1 MPRKVLTEIFFSPQK
16 VTTKFLIPKGK
27 FALHHAKLFL
37 SIAIELSYKYRYWL
51 SSVFIVF
58 IGSRSKQQ
66 DPGPHGHK
74 NVISQEAIW
83 LHCFA
88 TAPAVS
94 TLFQFSGPY
103 LVNIAIFWAFF
114 STPLFNWKAF
124 RRQHDGRGVDVRK
137 FDEMGRLLWW
147 NSSRMSSFFH
157 VLFVNWRH
165 HNLVKNLLSYSC
177 AHIVILPS
185 EV

>member
-1 MPRKVLTEIFFSPQK
+1 MSRPCQEKSLPKFFSAPKKSPQSFWSQK
-16 VTTKFLIPKGK
+16 KK

-114 STPLFNWKAF
+114 LLLYLIGKTSDASMMDEELMCESLMKWVGYS
-124 RRQHDGRGVDVRK
+124 DGIRV
-137 FDEMGRLLWW
+137 EC
-147 NSSRMSSFFH
+147 
-157 VLFVNWRH
+157 
-165 HNLVKNLLSYSC
+165 LLSFTFCSL
-177 AHIVILPS
+177 IGDTTILWRIY
-185 EV
+185 

>member
-1 MPRKVLTEIFFSPQK
+1 MKNWSTLFCRDHAKKSPYRIFFSPQK

-37 SIAIELSYKYRYWL
+37 SIAIELSYKYRCWL

-94 TLFQFSGPY
+94 TLFQFSEPY
-103 LVNIAIFWAFF
+103 VVNIAIFWAFF
-114 STPLFNWKAF
+114 LLLYLIGKPSDASMMDEELMCESLMKWVGYS
-124 RRQHDGRGVDVRK
+124 DGIRV
-137 FDEMGRLLWW
+137 EC
-147 NSSRMSSFFH
+147 
-157 VLFVNWRH
+157 
-165 HNLVKNLLSYSC
+165 LLSFTFCSL
-177 AHIVILPS
+177 IGDTTILWRIY
-185 EV
+185 